1 MHFSI
6 NCSFLHCK
14 LESSRDLTFTVTH
27 RDAPR
32 YSMAVALL
40 QPTLVPLWVAIYLSE
55 FLRQWDHW
63 SQRFNLFKAVYISVK
78 GLKSTETKHTA
89 QTGVGRRGWRTE
101 KRWIKMVLKI
111 ILAHWVPLKVRSRAP
126 CQYVSLRKGGE
137 VSQRTCA
144 RAK

>member
-1 MHFSI
+1 
-6 NCSFLHCK
+6 
-14 LESSRDLTFTVTH
+14 
-27 RDAPR
+27 
-32 YSMAVALL
+32 MAVAFL
-40 QPTLVPLWVAIYLSE
+40 QPTLVPLWAAIYLSE
-55 FLRQWDHW
+55 FLRQRDHW

-89 QTGVGRRGWRTE
+89 QTGVERERESE

-111 ILAHWVPLKVRSRAP
+111 ILAAWVPLKVRSGAP

-137 VSQRTCA
+137 VSRRTCA